1 MMSRTQNSEKGEN
14 PSRTSKLPAGGVV
27 LLVLAGLLAA
37 AVFVIFRLSF
47 VMLETRESLQTLKE
61 EIEALG
67 ENISELMSTQ
77 QPSCPPPPEA
87 KSQRDLVRR
96 PEWEKYQG
104 SLYYF
109 SIQMSSWNKSRRSC
123 TDLGSDLVKIDSREE
138 QVFLESRLRG
148 LMENQYD
155 KFWIGLTDSEEEG
168 KWLWVDGSPLNKS
181 LSFWMSWEPDDWKV
195 TYSAGEDCAAI
206 GIKEAADDLIRWFD
220 QFCSLARRSI
230 CEKPADLPKPAER
243 LRDTQR

>member
-1 MMSRTQNSEKGEN
+1 MMSRTQNSEEGEN

-27 LLVLAGLLAA
+27 LLVLVGLLAA

-47 VMLETRESLQTLKE
+47 VMLETRESFQTLKE

-67 ENISELMSTQ
+67 KNISELMSTQ
-77 QPSCPPPPEA
+77 QSSCPPPPEA
-87 KSQRDLVRR
+87 KNECLKKR

-109 SIQMSSWNKSRRSC
+109 SSQMSSWNKSRRSC

-138 QVFLESRLRG
+138 QVFLESRLRD

-195 TYSAGEDCAAI
+195 TYSAGEDCAAF
-206 GIKEAADDLIRWFD
+206 GIKEVADDLIRWFD
-220 QFCSLARRSI
+220 QFCGLPRRSI
-230 CEKPADLPKPAER
+230 CEKPAER
-243 LRDTQR
+243 LSDTQH